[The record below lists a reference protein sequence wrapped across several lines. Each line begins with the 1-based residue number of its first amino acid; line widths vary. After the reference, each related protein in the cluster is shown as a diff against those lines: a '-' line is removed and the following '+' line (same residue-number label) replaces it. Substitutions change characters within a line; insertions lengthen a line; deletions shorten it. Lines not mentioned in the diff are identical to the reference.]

1 MSTGPSSPKRSRPD
15 GWPAP
20 QSQQFLGATG
30 FPKQK
35 ASHRALGRIS
45 QLTLAMDSAYEMG
58 HIRKLQAQHVRM
70 QEKTFTNW
78 INNIFQHG
86 RVSAAGRA
94 LQATSTTLPA
104 PWPVDLGGWLGGHL
118 AEASRDPT
126 HSTAEANA
134 PSSRQLLWPVPPR
147 VWDGADR

>member
-1 MSTGPSSPKRSRPD
+1 MLG
-15 GWPAP
+15 
-20 QSQQFLGATG
+20 QSHNPQQFLGATG
-30 FPKQK
+30 HLKQK

-45 QLTLAMDSAYEMG
+45 QLSLAMDSAYEMG

-86 RVSAAGRA
+86 RVSAAGCA
-94 LQATSTTLPA
+94 PQPASTILPA

-118 AEASRDPT
+118 AEASRGPT
-126 HSTAEANA
+126 HCTAEANA
-134 PSSRQLLWPVPPR
+134 PSSRQLLWPAPPR
-147 VWDGADR
+147 AWDRADR